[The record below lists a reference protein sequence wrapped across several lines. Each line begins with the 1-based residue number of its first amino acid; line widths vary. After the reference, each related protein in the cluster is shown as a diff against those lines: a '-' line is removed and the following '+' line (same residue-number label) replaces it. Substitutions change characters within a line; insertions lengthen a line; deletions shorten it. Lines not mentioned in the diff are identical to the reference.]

1 MTGPDQFVRRAR
13 PSRAVFWRRRTLV
26 LLTLATVGITGGLS
40 TARKADAASQ
50 APEPVRAAAARKEAP
65 RVAAG
70 PTASTLPKPVTV
82 ARGPVSP
89 DMLLAN
95 PRVTLSE
102 NARADLRNGL
112 VDARLISLLGR
123 LADTY
128 QFEISVFSTGHGRFV
143 KGTTKVSNH
152 VYGRAADITSV
163 NGVQVSGTN
172 GAARSLAQ
180 FLIAADPS
188 IRPTE
193 LGGPWDIDDDDGIGF
208 SDAGHVAHLHVGY
221 DL

>member
-1 MTGPDQFVRRAR
+1 MTVQDQFLRSAR

-26 LLTLATVGITGGLS
+26 LLTLATLGIPVGLS
-40 TARKADAASQ
+40 TAHQADAASQ

-70 PTASTLPKPVTV
+70 PTASTQSKPVPV
-82 ARGPVSP
+82 ARGLISP

-112 VDARLISLLGR
+112 VDARLVSLLGR

-128 QFEISVFSTGHGRFV
+128 QVEISVFSTGHGRFV
-143 KGTTKVSNH
+143 KGTAKVSNH

-163 NGVQVSGTN
+163 NGTPVSGTN
-172 GAARSLAQ
+172 EAARLLAQ
-180 FLIAADPS
+180 FLMVVDPS

-193 LGGPWDIDDDDGIGF
+193 VGGPWDIDDADGVGF

>member
-1 MTGPDQFVRRAR
+1 MTVQDQFVRRAR
-13 PSRAVFWRRRTLV
+13 PSRAVFWWRRTLV
-26 LLTLATVGITGGLS
+26 LLTLATVGIPMGLS
-40 TARKADAASQ
+40 TAREADAASQ

-70 PTASTLPKPVTV
+70 PTASTLSKPVPVT
-82 ARGPVSP
+82 RGQISA

-112 VDARLISLLGR
+112 VDARLVSLLGR

-143 KGTTKVSNH
+143 KGTAKVSNH
-152 VYGRAADITSV
+152 VYGRAADITFVS
-163 NGVQVSGTN
+163 GAQVSGTN
-172 GAARSLAQ
+172 EAARSMAQ
-180 FLIAADPS
+180 FLMVVDSS

-193 LGGPWDIDDDDGIGF
+193 VGGPWDIDDADGIGF

>member
-1 MTGPDQFVRRAR
+1 
-13 PSRAVFWRRRTLV
+13 
-26 LLTLATVGITGGLS
+26 
-40 TARKADAASQ
+40 
-50 APEPVRAAAARKEAP
+50 
-65 RVAAG
+65 
-70 PTASTLPKPVTV
+70 
-82 ARGPVSP
+82 
-89 DMLLAN
+89 MLLAN